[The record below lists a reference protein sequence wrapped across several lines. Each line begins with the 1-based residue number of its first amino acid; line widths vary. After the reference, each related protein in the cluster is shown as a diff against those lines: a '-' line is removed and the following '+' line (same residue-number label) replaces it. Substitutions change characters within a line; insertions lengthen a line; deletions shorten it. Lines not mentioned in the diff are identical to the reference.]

1 MLGKKG
7 FLGKL
12 TANFPVYQSIESHD
26 GRLMDNG
33 IENHDL
39 RWNMLIPNEAKSQRK
54 FTQSVKNGNENSVF
68 RALIAQQKAFK

>member
-39 RWNMLIPNEAKSQRK
+39 RWNMMIPNEAKSQRK
-54 FTQSVKNGNENSVF
+54 FTQSVKNGNENSLF
-68 RALIAQQKAFK
+68 SSAHSATKSF